1 MYRKPVTWV
10 GKGGAGSR
18 AGWFCWLPVAFSSAD
33 SMFLEKLLRA
43 DLIFPSV
50 MI

>member
-10 GKGGAGSR
+10 GKGGAGPEQVGSVGSR
-18 AGWFCWLPVAFSSAD
+18 GPSNQQTV
-33 SMFLEKLLRA
+33 FLEKLLRA